1 MSCLQS
7 ESPDC
12 ALKTSAVHEHEVV
25 PSTTDHLELQI
36 VTIWNCHEFTVGFIL
51 ISYQGMMILKI

>member
-51 ISYQGMMILKI
+51 IS